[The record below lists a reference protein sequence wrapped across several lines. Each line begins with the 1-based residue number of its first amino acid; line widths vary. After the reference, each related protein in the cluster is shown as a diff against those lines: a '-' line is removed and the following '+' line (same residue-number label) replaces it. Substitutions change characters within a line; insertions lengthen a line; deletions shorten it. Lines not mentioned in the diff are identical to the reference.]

1 MMKIIPVAFDSLGTR
16 SMATFVQTQDCRILI
31 DPGVSLAP
39 SRYGLPPHSLEF
51 TRMKEHW
58 GEIRKFAEKAEVLIV
73 THFHY
78 DHHDPSEPEIYEGKI
93 LLMKNPREK
102 INISQRGRAKFF
114 LEMLGNLPQKIEYCD
129 GREFKFGETQIKF
142 SQPVPHG
149 TNAKLGYVT
158 EVCIV
163 DREGKFIHTSDIEGG
178 SLEEQASFLIQE
190 NPDIIFLDGPM
201 TYMLGYRYSQA
212 SLQASIDNILKV
224 MGRTSVKRIIL
235 DHHFLRDLNW
245 KEYILDIFK
254 AAARR
259 GIKIQTAAEFA
270 NLENDLLEARR
281 RELYRDYPFEE

>member
-16 SMATFVQTQDCRILI
+16 SMATFIQTQDCRILI

-39 SRYGLPPHSLEF
+39 SRFGLPPHSLEF
-51 TRMKEHW
+51 KRMNEHW
-58 GEIRKFAEKAEVLIV
+58 EEIKKFAKKAEVLIV

-93 LLMKNPREK
+93 LLMKNPHEK

-129 GREFKFGETQIKF
+129 GREFRFGETQIRF

-163 DREGKFIHTSDIEGG
+163 DRKGKFIHTSDIEGA
-178 SLEEQASFLIQE
+178 SLEEQTSFIIQE

-212 SLQASIDNILKV
+212 SLQASINNILKV
-224 MGRTSVKRIIL
+224 MEKTYVEQIVL

-245 KEYILDIFK
+245 KKYIPDIFK

-281 RELYRDYPFEE
+281 RELYRDNPCEE